1 PTPTYA
7 SVVSDVTQFLHQ
19 RIQACVADGIS
30 ADRLVIDPGP
40 SFGKTTEQ
48 DLSLMSHWS
57 EFRGFPQPVMLA
69 VSRKRFIGETL
80 AAPPEKLLNGS
91 LAMAAYAVTNGV
103 DMVRTHDVAATREAI
118 RIVEA
123 VRGDRADRQ

>member
-1 PTPTYA
+1 
-7 SVVSDVTQFLHQ
+7 
-19 RIQACVADGIS
+19 
-30 ADRLVIDPGP
+30 
-40 SFGKTTEQ
+40 
-48 DLSLMSHWS
+48 
-57 EFRGFPQPVMLA
+57 MLA